1 MAQYFATP
9 SWLGRFF
16 TRIKLLSIE
25 QESLVIEF
33 KNATKQ
39 SFLIKDFNDFSQL
52 QNRIFSAKINLTLGE
67 NSAHTTISF
76 LNKAQAK
83 ALNIAINQY
92 FSQALEHKI
101 NNAKALLKRTALDE
115 YLRDSNTTILSA
127 EVFSLSKR
135 YQQNHNVWQGYLPSN
150 SSQFLSVLASA
161 KNKNDAIA
169 QLRNKYERKQLAQRA
184 DFYNNVESN
193 PLTNEQRLA
202 VIRNNDKNLVLAA
215 AGTGKTSV
223 MVAKALDLIATKQA
237 MPEQILVL
245 AYNKTAAQELK
256 TRFIKRAQQAK
267 LSSKSPEVLTFHAL
281 GLQLLQQAGKGC
293 NISPFVSDFGA
304 LSSWLTSWLSEQV
317 QGQPVLLSA
326 FIAMLDKPL
335 VSCDTHK
342 SKFNATQVL
351 AILKDS
357 GQLKH
362 EVDKYLKCLAAIRA
376 EQLTDSEITQRLKR
390 QNNQLNT
397 VQLSTNQLNT
407 SQVNSNQKST
417 NHHSA
422 AAQLLIA
429 MHRAYK
435 TQLIAQNCIDF
446 DDMILQAT
454 QAVNKQQVNVPWQHI
469 LVDEF
474 QDISAARMALLN
486 SLIKHGH
493 KVRFTA
499 VGDDWQSI
507 YRFSG
512 GNLALTTRFN
522 ELVGSHSLTLLQKTF
537 RYNNSISDVAG
548 RFVMQ
553 NPEQYKKLIITHT
566 QVAEPQVILLDDVY
580 QGKKSLELKTQQTIN
595 TIQKH
600 HANASIAVLSRY
612 RYTLNK
618 VQQRLASQQKS
629 ANVAFL
635 TLHSAKGLEADY
647 CIIIGLEQGKF
658 GFPSSQQ
665 NNPLLEALLPSQDTF
680 AYSEERRLL
689 YVGLTRAKH
698 KAYLIAD
705 AKQPSL
711 FVKELINDNYPI
723 HIASTLFSK

>member
-39 SFLIKDFNDFSQL
+39 SFLIKDFNDFAQL
-52 QNRIFSAKINLTLGE
+52 QNRIFSAKINLILGE
-67 NSAHTTISF
+67 NSAHTAISF

-83 ALNIAINQY
+83 ALNIVINQH
-92 FSQALEHKI
+92 FAQALEHKI

-127 EVFSLSKR
+127 EVFSLSER
-135 YQQNHNVWQGYLPSN
+135 YQKSHNVWQGHLSSS

-161 KNKNDAIA
+161 KNRSDAIA
-169 QLRNKYERKQLAQRA
+169 QLRNKYERKQLTQRA

-237 MPEQILVL
+237 MPEQILIL

-267 LSSKSPEVLTFHAL
+267 LAIKPPEVLTFHAL
-281 GLQLLQQAGKGC
+281 GLQLLQQAGKSC
-293 NISPFVSDFGA
+293 DISPFVSDFGA
-304 LSSWLTSWLSEQV
+304 LSSWLTLWLSEQI
-317 QGQPVLLSA
+317 QAQPVLLNA

-335 VSCDTHK
+335 VSSDIHK
-342 SKFNATQVL
+342 NKLNATQVL

-362 EVDKYLKCLAAIRA
+362 EVDKYLKCLAAIGA
-376 EQLTDSEITQRLKR
+376 EQLTDSEITQLLKR
-390 QNNQLNT
+390 HNNQLNT
-397 VQLSTNQLNT
+397 EQSSTNQLNA
-407 SQVNSNQKST
+407 SQANSNQKST

-422 AAQLLIA
+422 TAQLLIA
-429 MHRAYK
+429 IHRAYK
-435 TQLIAQNCIDF
+435 AQLIARNCIDF

-499 VGDDWQSI
+499 VGDDWQAI

-553 NPEQYKKLIITHT
+553 NPEQYKKHIITHT

-580 QGKKSLELKTQQTIN
+580 QGKKSLALKTQQTIN

-618 VQQRLASQQKS
+618 VQQHLASQQEN

-705 AKQPSL
+705 SKQPSL

-723 HIASTLFSK
+723 HIASTLFGK

>member
-135 YQQNHNVWQGYLPSN
+135 YQQNRNVWQGYLPSN

-245 AYNKTAAQELK
+245 AYNKTGGA
-256 TRFIKRAQQAK
+256 RA
-267 LSSKSPEVLTFHAL
+267 
-281 GLQLLQQAGKGC
+281 
-293 NISPFVSDFGA
+293 
-304 LSSWLTSWLSEQV
+304 
-317 QGQPVLLSA
+317 
-326 FIAMLDKPL
+326 
-335 VSCDTHK
+335 
-342 SKFNATQVL
+342 
-351 AILKDS
+351 
-357 GQLKH
+357 
-362 EVDKYLKCLAAIRA
+362 
-376 EQLTDSEITQRLKR
+376 
-390 QNNQLNT
+390 
-397 VQLSTNQLNT
+397 
-407 SQVNSNQKST
+407 
-417 NHHSA
+417 
-422 AAQLLIA
+422 
-429 MHRAYK
+429 
-435 TQLIAQNCIDF
+435 
-446 DDMILQAT
+446 
-454 QAVNKQQVNVPWQHI
+454 
-469 LVDEF
+469 
-474 QDISAARMALLN
+474 
-486 SLIKHGH
+486 
-493 KVRFTA
+493 
-499 VGDDWQSI
+499 
-507 YRFSG
+507 
-512 GNLALTTRFN
+512 
-522 ELVGSHSLTLLQKTF
+522 
-537 RYNNSISDVAG
+537 
-548 RFVMQ
+548 
-553 NPEQYKKLIITHT
+553 
-566 QVAEPQVILLDDVY
+566 
-580 QGKKSLELKTQQTIN
+580 
-595 TIQKH
+595 
-600 HANASIAVLSRY
+600 
-612 RYTLNK
+612 
-618 VQQRLASQQKS
+618 
-629 ANVAFL
+629 
-635 TLHSAKGLEADY
+635 
-647 CIIIGLEQGKF
+647 
-658 GFPSSQQ
+658 
-665 NNPLLEALLPSQDTF
+665 
-680 AYSEERRLL
+680 
-689 YVGLTRAKH
+689 
-698 KAYLIAD
+698 
-705 AKQPSL
+705 
-711 FVKELINDNYPI
+711 
-723 HIASTLFSK
+723 